1 MKKRIFTLIV
11 AALTMLSLMAA
22 CSSEDGRTADLTAEP
37 SYNNPAADAVETTEA
52 DYLDRFSNLDFEG
65 EEVQVIA
72 MTIPGANPSISI
84 VDNTG
89 ERIFDQLYQRDRD
102 VEDLLNITI
111 AYSEISENLNDS
123 GLLAEK
129 MQKAVMAGD
138 CPWHFMLNRI
148 AYGVATIAS
157 SGTIID
163 MSALPYF
170 SPQEPWWN
178 RNVYDNM
185 SYKGKL
191 FFDTGSISLA
201 YFYSPCILAYNQNLA
216 ESYGVSD
223 IYDRVIGGTWT
234 IDYFNEIIDGTAADL
249 DGDGA
254 MKETDQFGLAVD
266 ELSSQSFYIG
276 IGGRNDMA
284 NEDGVPTL
292 VVNKEENITRIQKT
306 TEIIGV
312 KERTLYTED
321 LSGDSYTEKKTRT
334 FKAGRA
340 FFLGYNMS
348 GLIDQLRDMENDYGI
363 IPLPKYDEAQ
373 DRYYTYGSPF
383 GPIGICVPTTNT
395 AERNEVTGAVIEAMA
410 YLAYTEVQPLMYEVT
425 LKEKVARDE
434 RSKEML
440 DIIYEDIIYDWTQC
454 LDPGGLNAVMRKLC
468 TGSKQDP
475 VSEITKIFE
484 KAETALQK
492 VMDTYEGVEG

>member
-1 MKKRIFTLIV
+1 MPKRIFALIIAALFILTLIV
-11 AALTMLSLMAA
+11 A
-22 CSSEDGRTADLTAEP
+22 CSSGDGEKSPGTGEPVDNNAVANTA
-37 SYNNPAADAVETTEA
+37 ETTEISYI
-52 DYLDRFSNLDFEG
+52 DQFTNLDYDG

-72 MTIPGANPSISI
+72 MSVPGANPSISLE
-84 VDNTG
+84 DNTG
-89 ERIFDQLYQRDRD
+89 ERIFDQLYQRDRE

-111 AYSEISENLNDS
+111 AYTEIADNVGDS
-123 GLLAEK
+123 MMLAEK

-138 CPWHFMLNRI
+138 CPWRFMLNRI
-148 AYGVATIAS
+148 AYGTAAIAS

-163 MSALPYF
+163 MTTLPYF

-178 RNVYDNM
+178 RNVYENM
-185 SYKGKL
+185 SYKGRL

-216 ESYGVSD
+216 ESYGVND

-249 DGDGA
+249 DGDGV

-266 ELSSQSFYIG
+266 DLSSQSFYIG

-284 NEDGVPTL
+284 NEEGVPTL
-292 VVNKEENITRIQKT
+292 VVNKEENITRVQKT
-306 TEIIGV
+306 LEVVGI
-312 KERTLYTED
+312 KERTLYTEG

-348 GLIDQLRDMENDYGI
+348 GLIDQLRDMDNDYGI

-373 DRYYTYGSPF
+373 ERYYTYGSPF

-395 AERNEVTGAVIEAMA
+395 VEQNELTGAVIESMA
-410 YLAYTEVQPLMYEVT
+410 YLAYTEVQPLMYDIT

-454 LDPGGLNAVMRKLC
+454 LDPGGLNAVMRQLC
-468 TGSKQDP
+468 TGAKQDP
-475 VSEITKIFE
+475 VSAITKIFD
-484 KAETALQK
+484 KAEAALKK
-492 VMDTYEGVEG
+492 VMDTYEGIEG